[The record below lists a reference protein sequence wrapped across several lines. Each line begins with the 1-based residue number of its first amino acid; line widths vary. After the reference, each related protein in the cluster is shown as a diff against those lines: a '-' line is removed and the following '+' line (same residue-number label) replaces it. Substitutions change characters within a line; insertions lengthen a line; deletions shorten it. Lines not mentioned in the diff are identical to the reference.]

1 MKNKISKLLPLIVG
15 MLIISSLKSFALGKD
30 TVTML
35 CSKHL
40 QDQFIS
46 DGQQY
51 QALLFNT
58 SETAEFT
65 STLYG
70 GTVYRI
76 AACSGVTDGNLI
88 FWVYDVNRN
97 LLFTNKDFANAPY
110 WDFLINN
117 TIDCIIE
124 ARLDNKNAGSG
135 RAVILIGFK
144 QQK

>member
-1 MKNKISKLLPLIVG
+1 MKNNVSKILPIVIA
-15 MLIISSLKSFALGKD
+15 LCVVSSVKTFALGKD
-30 TVTML
+30 TITSL

-51 QALLFNT
+51 QALLFN
-58 SETAEFT
+58 SNETAEFN

-70 GTVYRI
+70 GTIYRI
-76 AACSGVTDGNLI
+76 AACSGVKDGNLV
-88 FWVYDVNRN
+88 FWIYDNKKN

-110 WDFLINN
+110 WDFQINN
-117 TIDCIIE
+117 TLDCIIE
-124 ARLDNKNAGSG
+124 AKLDAKYSGSG